1 MKKRLISIVLTVV
14 ILFVTAVF
22 PESPLQQT
30 ALAYPG
36 DEITTTLPD
45 GTSYVYKEEPGF
57 HTYDATDPQAMV
69 LFSSSRVYNY
79 APQDPDGD
87 GTYNHWNF
95 SGNRCSA
102 TAMTEGTPGSVDY
115 KAQNNSIN
123 YTDLDYFVRYL
134 SGDFS
139 TNGSVATPDQAVVM
153 NNWGVTRMVGFQMV
167 DPTPGDGNFPGVGG
181 DSVYDYYFNVQ
192 INLNKYVDLTKYT
205 HIYFDFWVSGAYEIR
220 TPGLLNFVLC
230 TESRQEIPY

>member
-14 ILFVTAVF
+14 ILFVTMVF

-30 ALAYPG
+30 ALAFPG

-57 HTYDATDPQAMV
+57 RAYDENDPQAMV
-69 LFSSSRVYNY
+69 LFSSSLIQNW
-79 APQDPDGD
+79 APQDANGD
-87 GTYNHWNF
+87 GTYNYWNL
-95 SGNRCSA
+95 SGNHCSA
-102 TAMTEGTPGSVDY
+102 TAMTEGTSGSVDY
-115 KAQNNSIN
+115 KAQNNTIN

-153 NNWGVTRMVGFQMV
+153 NNWGVTLSA
-167 DPTPGDGNFPGVGG
+167 VGG
-181 DSVYDYYFNVQ
+181 N
-192 INLNKYVDLTKYT
+192 ITAGLTT
-205 HIYFDFWVSGAYEIR
+205 DA
-220 TPGLLNFVLC
+220 
-230 TESRQEIPY
+230 IPSLS